1 MRRAWIE
8 QPRQT
13 YTLHNKKTQAHTPP
27 LLHDVNMTCCCSVGT
42 YDIQLKFYAF
52 FDFFR
57 AYWLTISNKNVDF
70 AEFQLTNQL
79 EQFFFSVW
87 GLEGGWGDNIS
98 RYFSQNH
105 STSSDTSSASIKML
119 DTCTGIGSLLDFA
132 ARITARERSPQQDL
146 SVFATDT
153 LLMLLCK
160 KIWLSF
166 VITSKS
172 VSIQQVSVTFPLAY
186 VL

>member
-79 EQFFFSVW
+79 EQFFFSVCV
-87 GLEGGWGDNIS
+87 L
-98 RYFSQNH
+98 
-105 STSSDTSSASIKML
+105 
-119 DTCTGIGSLLDFA
+119 SLLFF
-132 ARITARERSPQQDL
+132 SHSNSSFL
-146 SVFATDT
+146 NLH
-153 LLMLLCK
+153 LL
-160 KIWLSF
+160 
-166 VITSKS
+166 
-172 VSIQQVSVTFPLAY
+172 
-186 VL
+186 